1 MSIDAPPTAEPE
13 AAQAASSA
21 GAVPPK
27 APPTTG
33 EHPSPGG
40 WFGWW
45 RAIPLYLRILAGVVL
60 GVIVGVVLREL
71 DPVALR
77 INPNLHDVLRPLE
90 WAKALAIPSQLVLR
104 LLGALAAPLILLAVV
119 QALMNANFP
128 RGSAPRLLG
137 LLVLNTLVAIF
148 IGLAVANVVRPGKWT
163 DQGRLMQEAKEEVKA
178 GIFQQFLDN
187 VPKSVLGPL
196 GDGGKVISVILL
208 AIAFGIALRRLKTVK
223 IATVADLVD
232 VGFRTLIVM
241 LHWIIEVIP
250 LAVFG
255 IVASIIATRGFGAFI
270 GLGAFIIAVLIA
282 LALQMVYYLVRIWFG
297 SWVRPLDALRGV
309 RDALVM
315 AFSTASSTATMP
327 VTYACLREKVGL
339 RERSASLG
347 ALVGANFNNDGTALY
362 EAMAALFI
370 SQLIGIELTLTQQ
383 FLVVLTSVAASVGA
397 AGIPEAGIVTMTLVF
412 NAVDLPVSYIP
423 ILLTVDWFL
432 DRCRTAVN
440 VMGDVNVSCILDG
453 REREPPH
460 PPDADD
466 VALAEIA

>member
-1 MSIDAPPTAEPE
+1 MSLPSPTTVEPSTEPTTKAAPAKPPEPP
-13 AAQAASSA
+13 S
-21 GAVPPK
+21 

-33 EHPSPGG
+33 QHGSSGG
-40 WFGWW
+40 LFGWW
-45 RAIPLYLRILAGVVL
+45 RDMPLYLRILGGCVL
-60 GVIVGVVLREL
+60 GVLVGVLLGERAQ
-71 DPVALR
+71 P
-77 INPNLHDVLRPLE
+77 
-90 WAKALAIPSQLVLR
+90 LAIPSQLVLR

-119 QALMNANFP
+119 QALMHANFP
-128 RGSAPRLLG
+128 RGSGLKLVS

-148 IGLAVANVVRPGKWT
+148 IGLAVANIVRPGKWT
-163 DQGRLMQEAKEEVKA
+163 DAGRLAAEAKHEQKTDLLA
-178 GIFQQFLDN
+178 QFLDN
-187 VPKSVLGPL
+187 VPRSILGPL
-196 GDGGKVISVILL
+196 GDGGKVISVIIL
-208 AIAFGIALRRLKTVK
+208 AIAFGIALRRLKDVK
-223 IATVADLVD
+223 VASVADLVD
-232 VGFRTLIVM
+232 VGFRTLIIL
-241 LHWIIEVIP
+241 LHWVIEVIP

-255 IVASIIATRGFGAFI
+255 IVASIVGTKGFGAFI

-282 LALQMVYYLVRIWFG
+282 LALQMTYYLVRIQFG
-297 SWVRPLDALRGV
+297 SWARPLDVLRGV

-339 RERSASLG
+339 REQSASLG

-370 SQLIGIELTLTQQ
+370 SQLIGVELTIWQQ
-383 FLVVLTSVAASVGA
+383 LLVVLTSVAASVGA

-412 NAVDLPVSYIP
+412 SAVGLPVSYIP

-440 VMGDVNVSCILDG
+440 VMGDVNVSCLLDG

-460 PPDADD
+460 APTIEDEE
-466 VALAEIA
+466 LSTIA